1 MKQNYFIGLI
11 ACAAL
16 TMTGCS
22 NDEINVPQQSQ
33 GNNAIEFSTYLG
45 RNAQGSRGTETN
57 DASIKNEE
65 NGGFGVLAYYTK
77 QDDFNITN
85 HTPNFMWIS

>member
-1 MKQNYFIGLI
+1 MNMKQNYFMGLI

-22 NDEINVPQQSQ
+22 NDEINAPQQSQ

-57 DASIKNEE
+57 DASIKSE

-77 QDDFNITN
+77 TR
-85 HTPNFMWIS
+85 